1 MGETDKKRSEV
12 GKFLRQLRFD
22 HDESQEE
29 MAAKLGVAT
38 SYISLLGGRQPVTKK
53 LALKIIKEYN
63 LDDAS
68 RKTFVDIITRDVVR
82 RFWGAKE

>member
-1 MGETDKKRSEV
+1 MIKKELSEI
-12 GKFLRQLRFD
+12 GAFIRKLRFD
-22 HDESQEE
+22 HDESGGD
-29 MAAKLGVAT
+29 MAAKLGVT
-38 SYISLLGGRQPVTKK
+38 RSHISLLEGKQPITKK